1 MDAEKIN
8 VLIVDD
14 EEGFSNSIR
23 RRLEVRG
30 FRVTT
35 ANSGEQA
42 IALAKDQPLDI
53 AVVDL
58 KMPGIDGKE
67 TLELLKKERQWME
80 VIILTGH
87 GTIDSAVECSR
98 LGAFSYL
105 QKPCEF
111 DRLLETL
118 TEAYK
123 QRVMNKTKVKEKQ
136 MNEMLAAS
144 QYDSP
149 RALLERLREIDKT
162 MKNV

>member
-1 MDAEKIN
+1 VDAEKIN